1 VYLPDSPQ
9 LVDTGRHDLGHVL
22 PHAEFRVEHDAKVPK
37 HVPWLDDT
45 EPTVTVQTLIT
56 IPISIHHLSMI
67 VSNMVMHWL
76 PEESKPEFAG

>member
-1 VYLPDSPQ
+1 
-9 LVDTGRHDLGHVL
+9 
-22 PHAEFRVEHDAKVPK
+22 
-37 HVPWLDDT
+37 LDDT
-45 EPTVTVQTLIT
+45 EATVTVQTLIT